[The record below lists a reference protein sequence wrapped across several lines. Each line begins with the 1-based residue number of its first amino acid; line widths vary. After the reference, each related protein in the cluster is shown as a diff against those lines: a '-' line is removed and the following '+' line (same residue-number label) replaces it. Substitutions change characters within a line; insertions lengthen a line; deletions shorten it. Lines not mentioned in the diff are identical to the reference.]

1 LQIFAYT
8 LLFVQLPKAPKP
20 QAQQIDRSQSY
31 PCPCSKRGKL
41 NPITLT
47 DAFGCDR
54 CSLIFASEDDG
65 YSLVQLGGIDPYL
78 RAWYWN
84 GTRWQAIRNAN
95 FKYARELAPIQ
106 LVLVSS
112 VVLMFL
118 LLVAVSTK
126 NFQGL
131 HLTILIAIPVIL
143 VFCWLILLRRR
154 EP

>member
-1 LQIFAYT
+1 
-8 LLFVQLPKAPKP
+8 VQLPKAHKS
-20 QAQQIDRSQSY
+20 QAQQIDHSQSY
-31 PCPCSKRGKL
+31 PCPCSKRGKI

-65 YSLVQLGGIDPYL
+65 YSLLQLGGIDPY
-78 RAWYWN
+78 RRTWYWN

-95 FKYARELAPIQ
+95 LKYARELLPIQ
-106 LVLVSS
+106 LVMVSS

-118 LLVAVSTK
+118 LLVAINSK
-126 NFQGL
+126 NYQGL
-131 HLTILIAIPVIL
+131 HLVILVAIPVIL
-143 VFCWLILLRRR
+143 VACWLILLSRR

>member
-1 LQIFAYT
+1 M
-8 LLFVQLPKAPKP
+8 QLPKAPKS
-20 QAQQIDRSQSY
+20 QAQQIDRSAIY
-31 PCPCSKRGKL
+31 PCPCPKRGKL
-41 NPITLT
+41 KPITLT

-65 YSLVQLGGIDPYL
+65 YSLVQLGGIDSYR

-95 FKYARELAPIQ
+95 LKYAREMVPIQ
-106 LVLVSS
+106 LVMVSS

-118 LLVAVSTK
+118 LLVAVST
-126 NFQGL
+126 NNYQGL
-131 HLTILIAIPVIL
+131 HLVILVAIPVIL
-143 VFCWLILLRRR
+143 VACWLILLRRR